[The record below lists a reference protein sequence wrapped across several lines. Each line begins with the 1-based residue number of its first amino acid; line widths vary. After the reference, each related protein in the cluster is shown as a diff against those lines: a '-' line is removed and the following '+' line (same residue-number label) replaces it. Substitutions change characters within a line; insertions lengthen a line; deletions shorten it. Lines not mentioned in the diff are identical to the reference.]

1 MSSRYQDPGKSNPSS
16 EENSFRAVIGITVN
30 AQRRRHRIQIDPSSS
45 GYWWRRRA
53 PGSYCSGAGKLQSR
67 AAASGSGEGTVWG
80 GGGGGEGGC
89 GGPLP
94 LN

>member
-80 GGGGGEGGC
+80 GGGGEGGC